1 MQLGFTVRVIDQN
14 RYFEEMF
21 KRSQDATR
29 LFLRVGRLLVTA
41 SRNAFDQQ
49 SYAGKAWPTHRVPN
63 VLGAVRDLEAG
74 ATVKESR
81 FEGRPALIDT
91 GELKRSIGWSL
102 LGAKAVRV
110 TATAPYA
117 ATQNNGGASSRA
129 VSATVKANL
138 SIFLNARPDRRGA
151 LGFLF
156 RRGSVSARVPARPF
170 LGITPLLQAQ
180 VSSATKDFILQ
191 RGEFRRV

>member
-1 MQLGFTVRVIDQN
+1 MQLGFTVRVIDTN

-29 LFLRVGRLLVTA
+29 LFLRVGQLLVTA

-49 SYAGKAWPTHRVPN
+49 AYAGKAWPARRTPN
-63 VLGAVRDLEAG
+63 VMGVVRDLESG
-74 ATVKESR
+74 ATVKDSR
-81 FEGRPALIDT
+81 FSGRPALIDT

-117 ATQNNGGASSRA
+117 GLHNNGGTSSRA
-129 VSATVKANL
+129 VSATVKSNL
-138 SIFLNARPDRRGA
+138 SIFLKSRPDKRGV

-170 LGITPLLQAQ
+170 MGITPLLQAQ
-180 VSSATKDFILQ
+180 VNSATKDFILQ